1 MKQIHISKKAEQEE
15 PIRVVETRGAHF
27 FPIVQ
32 HEDDMEMDSL
42 RELKAQR
49 CSAEKDESKLKFPAL
64 KDIRHKPDFSLPEEE
79 PTTTI
84 PEDKS
89 TTTTSEEEPTPK
101 KEPNIFRKL
110 LQKLNK
116 YWWIIVPLLYLEMH
130 SRGSFLATSC
140 NSDEIHRVRAMSEL
154 DSIRDSHKYPL
165 AKIESKNSF
174 IEIIDTVIKDIPLRL
189 YIPHNAEMSLFLGTP
204 DQKDNT
210 IVYISQAAN
219 IREDNGN
226 IEGSFVLKGEP
237 KGWGASKDG
246 YCAIINGEITIGIE
260 KHSSLFEQAT
270 TEKGYF
276 FRQYPL
282 IKWGEPQD
290 NHLKDPATH
299 RALCQRGSEFFIAE
313 SNRILTLY
321 DFAISL
327 AYLGVEEAINLVGAS
342 SFGWAINQDGQRHEI
357 GNKDAYL
364 PTPNTS
370 YIVWRKK

>member
-42 RELKAQR
+42 RELKAQL
-49 CSAEKDESKLKFPAL
+49 CSAEKDESELEFPAL

-140 NSDEIHRVRAMSEL
+140 NSYEDHRVGAMSEL

-174 IEIIDTVIKDIPLRL
+174 IEIIDTVIRDIPLRL

-290 NHLKDPATH
+290 NHLKDHATH
-299 RALCQRGSEFFIAE
+299 RALCERGSEFFIAE

-342 SFGWAINQDGQRHEI
+342 SFGWAVNQDGQRHEI
-357 GNKDAYL
+357 GNKDAYH

>member
-42 RELKAQR
+42 RELKAQL

-79 PTTTI
+79 QTTTV
-84 PEDKS
+84 PKDS
-89 TTTTSEEEPTPK
+89 PTTTTSEEEPTPK

-219 IREDNGN
+219 IREDNGD

>member
-1 MKQIHISKKAEQEE
+1 
-15 PIRVVETRGAHF
+15 
-27 FPIVQ
+27 
-32 HEDDMEMDSL
+32 
-42 RELKAQR
+42 
-49 CSAEKDESKLKFPAL
+49 
-64 KDIRHKPDFSLPEEE
+64 
-79 PTTTI
+79 
-84 PEDKS
+84 
-89 TTTTSEEEPTPK
+89 
-101 KEPNIFRKL
+101 
-110 LQKLNK
+110 
-116 YWWIIVPLLYLEMH
+116 
-130 SRGSFLATSC
+130 
-140 NSDEIHRVRAMSEL
+140 MSEL

-189 YIPHNAEMSLFLGTP
+189 YIPHNAEMSLFLGSP

-290 NHLKDPATH
+290 NHLKDHATH

-342 SFGWAINQDGQRHEI
+342 SFGWAVNQDGQRHEI
-357 GNKDAYL
+357 GNKDAYH

>member
-42 RELKAQR
+42 RELKAQL
-49 CSAEKDESKLKFPAL
+49 CSAEKDESELEFPAL
-64 KDIRHKPDFSLPEEE
+64 KDIRYKPDFSLPKEEQTTTVSEEE
-79 PTTTI
+79 PT
-84 PEDKS
+84 P
-89 TTTTSEEEPTPK
+89 TTSEEEPTPK

-140 NSDEIHRVRAMSEL
+140 NSYEDHRVCEMSEL

-282 IKWGEPQD
+282 IKWGKPQD
-290 NHLKDPATH
+290 NHLKDRATH
-299 RALCQRGSEFFIAE
+299 RALCKRGSEFFIAE

-357 GNKDAYL
+357 GNKDAYH